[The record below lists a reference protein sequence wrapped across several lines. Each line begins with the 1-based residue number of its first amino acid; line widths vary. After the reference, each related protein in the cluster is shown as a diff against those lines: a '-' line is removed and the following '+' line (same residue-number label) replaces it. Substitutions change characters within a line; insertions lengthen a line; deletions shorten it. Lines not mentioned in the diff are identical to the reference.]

1 MNPVDPARAAAF
13 VPPPFEGGWTPRDS
27 ILYALGLG
35 LGHDPLDGNAL
46 PFVYEERGPRAL
58 PSLVTVVGDPNR
70 WLYEPAAGL
79 GDAPNVHGAQTV
91 TFHAPVPAAGRIRSQ
106 SRIAGLY
113 DRGPGSHAILLV
125 EEAMVDAA
133 TGAPLAT
140 LLQTDV
146 LMGAGGFGGEP
157 PPALERPAM
166 PDRAPDAWV
175 RHPVSPR
182 AALLYRLSGDH
193 VTFHVDPAA
202 ARAAGFE
209 RPILHG
215 LCTWGMA
222 CHAVVAT
229 FCGHEPARLRR
240 LHGRFTAPGYPGEA
254 LLTEL
259 WDEGGGI
266 VLFRTRTQGRDAVL
280 IDNGR
285 ADGGEPT

>member
-1 MNPVDPARAAAF
+1 MTRLDHARVAAF
-13 VPPPFEGGWTPRDS
+13 EPPPFEGAWTRRDS

-35 LGHDPLDGNAL
+35 LGHDPMDRNTL

-58 PSLVTVVGDPNR
+58 PSLVTTVGDPNR
-70 WLYEPAAGL
+70 WLYDPASGL

-91 TFHAPVPAAGRIRSQ
+91 TFHAPVPAAGCIRSQ

-125 EEAMVDAA
+125 EEQMVDTASG
-133 TGAPLAT
+133 TPLAT

-146 LMGAGGFGGEP
+146 LIGAGGFGGQP
-157 PPALERPAM
+157 PPSLERPAI
-166 PDRAPDAWV
+166 PARGPDAV
-175 RHPVSPR
+175 VCHPVSPH

-222 CHAVVAT
+222 CHAVVASC
-229 FCGHEPARLRR
+229 CGHDPARLKR
-240 LHGRFTAPGYPGEA
+240 LHGRFTAPGYPGERLA
-254 LLTEL
+254 TEL
-259 WDEGGGI
+259 WDEGDGV
-266 VLFRTRTQGRDAVL
+266 VLFRTRVEGRDAVL

-285 ADGGEPT
+285 ADVAEAT

>member
-1 MNPVDPARAAAF
+1 MIAIDPVRAAAF
-13 VPPPFEGGWTPRDS
+13 APPPFEGGWTERDA

-35 LGHDPLDGNAL
+35 LGRNPIDRDTL
-46 PFVYEERGPRAL
+46 PFVYEEWGPKAL
-58 PSLVTVVGDPNR
+58 PSLVTTVGDPNR
-70 WLYEPAAGL
+70 WLYEPASGL

-91 TFHAPVPAAGRIRSQ
+91 TFHAPVPPAGRIRSR

-125 EEAMVDAA
+125 EEVMADAA

-146 LMGAGGFGGEP
+146 LMGAGGFGGPP
-157 PPALERPAM
+157 PPALERPAI
-166 PDRAPDAWV
+166 PARAPDAVV
-175 RHPVSPR
+175 RRPLSPR
-182 AALLYRLSGDH
+182 TALLYRLSGDH
-193 VTFHVDPAA
+193 VTFHVDPEA

-215 LCTWGMA
+215 LCTWGLA
-222 CHAVVAT
+222 CHAVVAAS
-229 FCGHEPARLRR
+229 CGHDPARLRR
-240 LHGRFTAPGYPGEA
+240 LHGRFTAPGYPGET

-259 WDEGGGI
+259 WDEGGGT
-266 VLFRTRTQGRDAVL
+266 VLFRTRVEGREAVL

-285 ADGGEPT
+285 ADIGGPA

>member
-1 MNPVDPARAAAF
+1 
-13 VPPPFEGGWTPRDS
+13 
-27 ILYALGLG
+27 
-35 LGHDPLDGNAL
+35 
-46 PFVYEERGPRAL
+46 
-58 PSLVTVVGDPNR
+58 
-70 WLYEPAAGL
+70 
-79 GDAPNVHGAQTV
+79 
-91 TFHAPVPAAGRIRSQ
+91 
-106 SRIAGLY
+106 
-113 DRGPGSHAILLV
+113 
-125 EEAMVDAA
+125 
-133 TGAPLAT
+133 
-140 LLQTDV
+140 
-146 LMGAGGFGGEP
+146 
-157 PPALERPAM
+157 M

-285 ADGGEPT
+285 ADVGEPA